1 MERNRPFVYIEKDLD
16 LWVQLMKNG
25 GKNKCFA
32 FKILVSIYIYI
43 IFFIFLVFFSTNVIS
58 KLKRKE
64 KVK

>member
-32 FKILVSIYIYI
+32 FKILVSIYIYN
-43 IFFIFLVFFSTNVIS
+43 FLIFLFFFSTNVIS